1 MNGFVIVGGAKRD
14 PIFGSCPGK
23 IILGKIRAVDRARFL
38 IAYQSQRT
46 PIAFFAQHLR
56 ASRAGGASAD
66 DGDRSRVLR
75 AGYLKVDIALSLD
88 PDFAAVALDSEARN
102 GVQRGSTLGLAG
114 AQAESRVVPR
124 APNGFAHDQP
134 FRQRT
139 AVMRADGAGGKY
151 ILALP

>member
-1 MNGFVIVGGAKRD
+1 
-14 PIFGSCPGK
+14 
-23 IILGKIRAVDRARFL
+23 
-38 IAYQSQRT
+38 
-46 PIAFFAQHLR
+46 
-56 ASRAGGASAD
+56 
-66 DGDRSRVLR
+66 
-75 AGYLKVDIALSLD
+75 LKVDIALSLD

-151 ILALP
+151 ILALPHQHDCFIVNVAQKRHVFRQTSGIHA